1 VPQIVNAG
9 PMISHVQAQLP
20 HKLAEHDADNMRA

>member
-9 PMISHVQAQLP
+9 PMISHVQAQWP
-20 HKLAEHDADNMRA
+20 DKRAEYDADDMRA